1 MLFIFHTKK
10 VVSQVQC
17 MYAKFRRAGVSA
29 SATVEAS
36 LVLSFILFVFLALYT
51 PFFTMHTQMNV
62 QAILEQSCW
71 EMAVFT
77 HADKAN
83 MTYEKLKI
91 LEKKQEIKFIGND
104 WVLEDGMVD
113 IAVSY
118 NVKIPFFPMIE
129 QKFVQRARRRAWV
142 GKDGLDSKNKED
154 EEIVYLAQNGSVYHL
169 YSDCSHIKLSIK
181 TVNSSQ
187 ISGIR
192 NSNGGKYHPCERCKP
207 SLTGSVYITSDGDR
221 YHSVSNCSGIKRS
234 VKEVHKSD
242 VQGMNVCKRCSARKG
257 REG

>member
-1 MLFIFHTKK
+1 MLFIFHIKK
-10 VVSQVQC
+10 INSQV
-17 MYAKFRRAGVSA
+17 KNRFFEFRRAGVSA

-36 LVLSFILFVFLALYT
+36 LVLSFVLFTFFALYT

-62 QAILEQSCW
+62 QAVLEQSCW

-77 HADKAN
+77 YADKAN
-83 MTYEKLKI
+83 ESYEKLKI
-91 LEKKQEIKFIGND
+91 LNTKKDLNFIGSTFVD
-104 WVLEDGMVD
+104 SDGVVD
-113 IAVSY
+113 ITVSY
-118 NVKIPFFPMIE
+118 GVKIPFFPMIE

-142 GKDGLDSKNKED
+142 GKDGLDSLNKDD

-169 YSDCSHIKLSIK
+169 YSDCSHIKLSVK
-181 TVNSSQ
+181 TVDSSQ
-187 ISGIR
+187 IGGLR

-221 YHSVSNCSGIKRS
+221 YHSISNCSGIKRS
-234 VKEVHKSD
+234 VKEVHKSE
-242 VQGMNVCKRCSARKG
+242 VQGMNVCKRCSARKS